1 MNIDYMKYNNLEI
14 KSLKQEIV
22 DLSSLIKN
30 VQDHGCTI
38 SDETFDKCRS
48 YVQELQNKIKVLENG
63 AAMFLSCIFRFSNAR
78 YSQVIVE
85 RHYKNQKWDDVADAC
100 GCSKQHLEKTIY
112 PKAKAEFLEVLQSV
126 GEYDA

>member
-38 SDETFDKCRS
+38 SDETFDKLPFLCSR
-48 YVQELQNKIKVLENG
+48 VTKQN
-63 AAMFLSCIFRFSNAR
+63 
-78 YSQVIVE
+78 
-85 RHYKNQKWDDVADAC
+85 
-100 GCSKQHLEKTIY
+100 
-112 PKAKAEFLEVLQSV
+112 QSS
-126 GEYDA
+126 